1 MPRYWFRLDDVA
13 PLTAHAIGC
22 EQHTTT
28 RAEALAGANNGPAL
42 VFASTRDG
50 ATLRSNG
57 NPAWYDHD
65 GSQHCAYATAWR
77 HAPTGR
83 TSHVH
88 LSDYVHAFLPL
99 TGQIMH
105 LIHTARRTGDSWISV
120 HIDSRDQHLISA
132 YAIRTATQRDSIV
145 PAGCRWRPA
154 HVTCP
159 ETGSVAY
166 PAQIPDGYTT
176 TAGHAL
182 PRFDRDTIAKIAAD
196 LDRLRAIDARP
207 GAYPILRLR
216 GDDLTVLEEQ
226 TYDGNWTWRQV
237 DRLRPDRA
245 GYFPL
250 GAYQWSWETVTRPS
264 PLLATVR
271 RALTAVRR
279 GLPGHARS
287 RTGRP

>member
-42 VFASTRDG
+42 IFSSICEG

-57 NPAWYDHD
+57 NPAWY
-65 GSQHCAYATAWR
+65 GNAGRQHVAYATAWR
-77 HAPTGR
+77 HALTGR

-99 TGQIMH
+99 TGQVMH
-105 LIHTARRTGDSWISV
+105 LIRTARRAGDSWISI
-120 HIDSRDQHLISA
+120 HIDARDQHLISP

-145 PAGCRWRPA
+145 PETCQWRPA
-154 HVTCP
+154 VVTCP
-159 ETGSVAY
+159 EIGNVDY

-176 TAGHAL
+176 DAGHSL
-182 PRFDRDTIAKIAAD
+182 PRFDRATIARIAAD
-196 LDRLRAIDARP
+196 LDRLRAIDAMP

-216 GDDLTVLEEQ
+216 GDDLTVLQEQ

-237 DRLRPDRA
+237 DRLRVDHN
-245 GYFPL
+245 GFPL
-250 GAYQWSWETVTRPS
+250 GAYQWAWETVAQPAS
-264 PLLATVR
+264 LLAVVR
-271 RALTAVRR
+271 RALTAARR
-279 GLPGHARS
+279 RLPHHAASRS
-287 RTGRP
+287 GQP